1 VKNRNALIIFAK
13 SPAGG
18 NVKTRLASHLNENKR
33 LKLYTALLDG
43 TVEKLRDIPGAD
55 TLISYAG
62 DGEYFGNFGLRM
74 FPQAGGDLGRKMH
87 IAIDKVLGEGYLKAV
102 LVGVD
107 IPGLSDEIIRKAF
120 NLLEDCDAVFGP
132 ARDGGY
138 YLVGLKAPTE
148 EIFNG
153 IEWSTEA
160 TLKQTLAKAESTGLK
175 VSLTDTLS
183 DIDRPEDLEK
193 LLSKQD

>member
-13 SPAGG
+13 SPESV
-18 NVKTRLASHLNENKR
+18 NVKTRLASHLDEKER
-33 LKLYTALLDG
+33 LKLYAALLDG

-62 DGEYFGNFGLRM
+62 DGEYFRKFGLRM
-74 FPQAGGDLGRKMH
+74 FPQSGGDLGRKMH

-107 IPGLSDEIIRKAF
+107 IPGLSAEIIRRAF
-120 NLLEDCDAVFGP
+120 NLLEECDAVFGP
-132 ARDGGY
+132 ASDGGY
-138 YLVGLKAPTE
+138 YLVGLKAPAE
-148 EIFNG
+148 DIFTG

-160 TLKQTLAKAESTGLK
+160 TLKQTLAKAESAGLK
-175 VSLTDTLS
+175 VSFTDTLS

-193 LLSKQD
+193 LLSH